1 MPSRMR
7 SMATRRKTH
16 HDEHHDEHHGH
27 GGLPHE
33 SPWVVT
39 VPLILLA
46 IPSIFIGFFTIGP
59 MLFGGFFTGAIE
71 VLPQNDVIKALGE
84 EFHGPVAFALHGM
97 QMPAFW
103 LALAGFATATYI
115 YLFNIEVAERAQKLF
130 ALPIRVLENK
140 YGFDDLWIKG
150 FAGGGIA
157 LGRKA
162 WTVIDAG
169 LIDGVMVNGT
179 ANLVGRISRM
189 IRGMQTGRL
198 YTYAF
203 AMILGLIV
211 LMAMIVRVSAQ

>member
-1 MPSRMR
+1 
-7 SMATRRKTH
+7 
-16 HDEHHDEHHGH
+16 
-27 GGLPHE
+27 
-33 SPWVVT
+33 
-39 VPLILLA
+39 
-46 IPSIFIGFFTIGP
+46 

-115 YLFNIEVAERAQKLF
+115 YLFNIKVAERAQKLF